1 MTEKTTLHVRIGERE
16 RTRQETLDRIKAAE
30 RGESV
35 EERHV
40 LNIERERDVTRILS
54 EVNLELLRTIA
65 EQEPQSMRETANLVE
80 RDFKEVHRNLT
91 ELEELNLVE
100 FEQDGR
106 SKRPVV
112 PFDEMKL
119 DISFTSGQDGEQN
132 HAVA

>member
-1 MTEKTTLHVRIGERE
+1 MTDKTTLHVRIGERE
-16 RTRQETLDRIKAAE
+16 RTRQERLDRIEAAE
-30 RGESV
+30 RGEPV
-35 EERHV
+35 EERHI
-40 LNIERERDVTRILS
+40 LNIERERDVARILS

-65 EQEPQSMRETANLVE
+65 EQEPQSMRETAELVE

-91 ELEELNLVE
+91 ELNELNLVE

-112 PFDEMKL
+112 RFDEIQL
-119 DISFTSGQDGEQN
+119 ELSYTSGHDEEQN

>member
-1 MTEKTTLHVRIGERE
+1 MTEKTTLHVRVGERE
-16 RTRQETLDRIKAAE
+16 RTRQERLERIEAAE

-35 EERHV
+35 EERHI
-40 LNIERERDVTRILS
+40 LNIEQERDVARILS

-65 EQEPQSMRETANLVE
+65 EQEPQSMRETAELVD

-91 ELEELNLVE
+91 ELETLNLVE
-100 FEQDGR
+100 FEQEGR
-106 SKRPVV
+106 SKRPIV

-119 DISFTSGQDGEQN
+119 DISFSSGHDGEQN